1 MTGFMSRKISF
12 NLSGFTL
19 DDILTTSIL
28 IIGVGILSALI
39 KPTIK
44 RVPDFIETK
53 DGWLIKDT
61 WEAKWISEGGQS

>member
-1 MTGFMSRKISF
+1 MKPA
-12 NLSGFTL
+12 TL
-19 DDILTTSIL
+19 DDILTISIFT
-28 IIGVGILSALI
+28 IGVGILSALI

-61 WEAKWISEGGQS
+61 WEAKMAWAEHMLNKAIEKEGE